1 MSMEIIKYQMQIYPV
16 EFNKVN
22 DQFTICK
29 CYVMAIGKNRNFT
42 YISKESVD
50 AALPTLSYSPVVAN
64 LFYDEDEDKYYVG
77 GHDREIDNGKLCD
90 ITVPYGVVV
99 ANSFGYEDVEESS
112 GAVSTYLTCDV
123 ILWTGRYGDLMKA
136 AYDDSIYFGQSMEII
151 PLEVTKYIQ
160 DNRYSD
166 IKSFKFSCLTLL
178 GKSDDPE
185 HHVEPCFPSARVQT
199 YSCIDL
205 SSSCFVEKLEELKS
219 AMRDTFVNSFDG
231 VNTFSKEVYPLTKIE
246 ILNKYNLTPESCDF
260 DYEQFSEEDLEA
272 KLAEQFS
279 ASNNEGGSSGEEP
292 VDPQPQDFNLNTLEL
307 VREISIELSKEKIN
321 TECGWEFSRYWLV
334 EMQENEVIAEDLKD
348 HGRKYAI
355 PVVMNGDY
363 VSLDFDSKS
372 RVKTTYEHYEGDA
385 GDEAFSPLV
394 EFCSFV
400 DKQVMS
406 LSNELNETKDSLNNS
421 QEKYSQLSEQYNE
434 LSSKYENL
442 NKEVQESERTSV
454 IKKFDVELSGVE
466 EYETLKSDTSISANE
481 LEEKCFAIIGKK
493 KFSYVPNTFQSNDS
507 TVVFGVQ
514 QSAPTSDV
522 NMLYGGIRE
531 KYLKN
536 N

>member
-1 MSMEIIKYQMQIYPV
+1 MEIIKYQTQIKPV
-16 EFNKVN
+16 TFNEIN

-50 AALPTLSYSPVVAN
+50 VALPTLSYSPVVAN
-64 LFYDEDEDKYYVG
+64 LLYDEDEDRYYVG
-77 GHDREIDNGKLCD
+77 GHDREIENGKLCD
-90 ITVPYGVVV
+90 ITVPYGVVI

-112 GAVSTYLTCDV
+112 GAVSTYLTCDIV
-123 ILWTGRYGDLMKA
+123 LWTGRYGDLMKA

-151 PLEVTKYIQ
+151 PLEVVQYAQ
-160 DNRYSD
+160 DKRYSD
-166 IKSFKFSCLTLL
+166 IQSFKFSCLTLL

-205 SSSCFVEKLEELKS
+205 SSSCFVEKFEELKS
-219 AMRDTFVNSFDG
+219 AMRDAFVNSHDG
-231 VNTFSKEVYPLTKIE
+231 INTLSKEAYPLTKIE
-246 ILNKYNLTPESCDF
+246 ILNKYNLTPENCGF

-272 KLAEQFS
+272 KLSEQFS
-279 ASNNEGGSSGEEP
+279 TSQNEGNSSEGEP
-292 VDPQPQDFNLNTLEL
+292 TDPQLQNFNLNTLEL
-307 VREISIELSKEKIN
+307 VREISIELSKEKIS
-321 TECGWEFSRYWLV
+321 TEYGWEFSRYWLV
-334 EMQENEVIAEDLKD
+334 EVQENEVIAEDLKD

-355 PVVMNGDY
+355 PFAMDGDY

-372 RVKTTYEHYEGDA
+372 RVKTTYAHYEG
-385 GDEAFSPLV
+385 EALDDPFSPLV
-394 EFCSFV
+394 EFYSFA
-400 DKQVMS
+400 DKQIMS
-406 LSNELNETKDSLNNS
+406 LSNELNETKTSLS
-421 QEKYSQLSEQYNE
+421 HSEEKYSELNE
-434 LSSKYENL
+434 KYAEISGKYENL
-442 NKEVQESERTSV
+442 NKEVQESERNAV
-454 IKKFDVELSGVE
+454 IKKFDAELSGVE
-466 EYETLKSDTSISANE
+466 EYEALKCNTSISANE

-514 QSAPTSDV
+514 QSAPAAEA
-522 NMLYGGIRE
+522 NMLYGGLRE

-536 N
+536 H